1 MKNNRLSPDRKI
13 SETFLDYA
21 SPMLQVLPATA
32 NTKDIEKILKIA
44 FTVWNAVVFADVK
57 GDEHFLV
64 ELRKETSSAVET
76 EIIINNLII
85 RKRTLF
91 GNDQRLIGEY
101 RLTMKKGEFNLQV
114 EARTSYP
121 KV

>member
-1 MKNNRLSPDRKI
+1 
-13 SETFLDYA
+13 
-21 SPMLQVLPATA
+21 MLQVLPATA

-101 RLTMKKGEFNLQV
+101 RLTMKKGELNLQV